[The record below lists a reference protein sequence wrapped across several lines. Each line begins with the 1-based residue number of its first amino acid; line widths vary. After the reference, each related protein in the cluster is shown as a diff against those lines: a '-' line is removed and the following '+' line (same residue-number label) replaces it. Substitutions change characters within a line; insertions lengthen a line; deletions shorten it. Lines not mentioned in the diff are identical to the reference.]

1 MVGIPVRTK
10 IEVNGSTRAV
20 SIAKPL
26 PTLEDSAEF
35 QHWAL
40 EQNRAGNLGNSIK
53 QILILEQGDH
63 LATFRAA
70 CLGQWFVKPNSY
82 RELMWQSFSATNP
95 AVSSQAQSFLV
106 LLDFVQNRNNAPY
119 CMTLLEDLL
128 DRLNQLPLDSLVGE
142 AKAAVLTNLGL
153 IKSAS
158 HFNTESKR
166 LATQAIFLSRHF
178 GLPISEMRAQNL
190 LIQSNLLGGS
200 VSDALGLIHESLSQG
215 VEDQH
220 AATYQHTSYAAGL
233 AHLGGIEQAVE
244 WLNHESFNPINELAV
259 TSLRQWFTCLG
270 GIEDLETPVEEQYQ
284 PNANVRWLVYTLREL
299 LRLRTLP
306 RTNRFIEQT
315 RDYLRSALT
324 AACTAE
330 VFTSNWY
337 LLLNRWLISLIQ
349 QRQGK
354 SVLSVQSLAGLPAP
368 AREWLDVRVLLGG
381 LRLEQALD
389 LNLPFLEIEP
399 AEQELLE
406 VFRDAEGIPM
416 ASPAGLADL
425 LAFWHPLAAAY
436 LALTTPNLPH
446 LKNATDPILRLGSK
460 NAAAGVSVS
469 PALAGE
475 LLLRS
480 VGLDLI
486 EGQPLTQVKLGAG
499 ERGNFREE
507 ILRFNRG
514 PNILHHSPI
523 SAIQLAYG
531 LKKHPKNSLHNQLAW
546 PIVKQYGMV
555 PKSPLNTAPSEL
567 QMRVGTLEALGVDLL
582 NDQLN
587 PEEFAKGVLSLV

>member
-1 MVGIPVRTK
+1 VTSTLFLHNQDIT
-10 IEVNGSTRAV
+10 EVYEATC
-20 SIAKPL
+20 L
-26 PTLEDSAEF
+26 PSLEHSAEF

-40 EQNRAGNLGNSIK
+40 EQNRAGNLNNAIH
-53 QILILEQGDH
+53 QLLILEQGDH

-70 CLGQWFVKPNSY
+70 CLGQWFVKPNVY
-82 RELMWQSFSATNP
+82 RELMWQSFSATSP
-95 AVSSQAQSFLV
+95 AVSAQAQSFLV
-106 LLDFVQNRNNAPY
+106 LLDFVQNRNNGLY
-119 CMTLLEDLL
+119 CMTLLEDLVYRL
-128 DRLNQLPLDSLVGE
+128 DLLPLDSLIGE

-158 HFNTESKR
+158 HANTESKR

-200 VSDALGLIHESLSQG
+200 VAEALSLIHESLKQG

-244 WLNHESFNPINELAV
+244 WLSRESLNPINELAV

-270 GIEDLETPVEEQYQ
+270 GIDDLETPVEEQYQ

-299 LRLRTLP
+299 LRLRRLP
-306 RTNRFIEQT
+306 RTNRFMEQAQ
-315 RDYLRSALT
+315 DHLKNAL
-324 AACTAE
+324 AEACRGE

-354 SVLSVQSLAGLPAP
+354 SILSVQSLAGLPAP
-368 AREWLDVRVLLGG
+368 AREWLDVRVLLAG

-389 LNLPFLEIEP
+389 LNLPFVEIEP

-406 VFRDAEGIPM
+406 VFRDAENILM

-436 LALTTPNLPH
+436 LALTAPNQPY

-460 NAAAGVSVS
+460 NTAAGVSIS

-507 ILRFNRG
+507 ILRISRG
-514 PNILHHSPI
+514 PNTYYHSPI

-531 LKKHPKNSLHNQLAW
+531 LKKHPKNSLQSQLAW

-567 QMRVGTLEALGVDLL
+567 QMRVGTLEVLAVDLL
-582 NDQLN
+582 NDQIS
-587 PEEFAKGVLSLV
+587 PGEFAKSVLSLV